1 MASVTKKIGK
11 EVKLHKDGATIA
23 QKLGYAFTWLKR
35 HLKPSKK
42 AEKVSSTTVAN
53 TEISD
58 KPVTEYPA
66 SEEK

>member
-1 MASVTKKIGK
+1 MASVVKKIKK

-23 QKLGYAFTWLKR
+23 QKLGYAFTWIKA

-42 AEKVSSTTVAN
+42 AENAPSATVAN

-58 KPVTEYPA
+58 KPVGEYPT